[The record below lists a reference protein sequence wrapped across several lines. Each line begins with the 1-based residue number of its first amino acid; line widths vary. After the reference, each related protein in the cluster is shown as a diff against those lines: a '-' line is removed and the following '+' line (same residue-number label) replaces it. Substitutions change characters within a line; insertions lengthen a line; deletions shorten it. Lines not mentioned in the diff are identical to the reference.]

1 MIFAL
6 VFYFFIALPL
16 SFFSISFFLYL
27 RFPLWKFIYLRP
39 IYTILILIYY
49 GVNTSQ
55 EGDKCRWRGRI
66 DCWQWRNEWSERS
79 VPEMKWKVAECSG
92 MNGWTA
98 SNAGCWC
105 GCVNEWIGMECWGTK
120 HGMEMKEWMHRQEA
134 QVIINTFSS
143 LLHLCWV
150 VGNYFVV
157 IHFFFSFRGE
167 HVATL
172 KSYSRF
178 NSQR

>member
-1 MIFAL
+1 MIAISNSWRIGCQGFWIKYYPKRSEVWRFYSKPVGLDLYSRERGLKQAKIIFAI

-120 HGMEMKEWMHRQEA
+120 HGMEMK
-134 QVIINTFSS
+134 
-143 LLHLCWV
+143 
-150 VGNYFVV
+150 
-157 IHFFFSFRGE
+157 
-167 HVATL
+167 
-172 KSYSRF
+172 
-178 NSQR
+178 